1 MAQSQNLRLF
11 LQSQSGNTEVDRGV
25 RARVQIPGEY
35 TGNAIVMG
43 QHQVAR
49 NAPLIVKPAS
59 HQKRG
64 YYDPS
69 VHGTW
74 HPAGNVTEQDTTQH
88 VETAPVVEE
97 ELNLQGFI
105 AKQSVAG
112 VNVFADIGLIVED
125 DDVLAED
132 EDTTGYEPT
141 NAELNAPNVVD
152 PSDLFAELAERG
164 SKSFGISKE
173 ELATLKLTRKQ
184 VKSLYTDVT
193 GKNPGNVTIPKMK
206 SRIRGVASDSYADYT
221 RVMNAIKKVME

>member
-35 TGNAIVMG
+35 TGNAVIMG

-49 NAPLIVKPAS
+49 NAALLIKPVS
-59 HQKRG
+59 HLNRG

-69 VHGTW
+69 VHGSW
-74 HPAGNVTEQDTTQH
+74 HPAGNVAEPVDTSSI
-88 VETAPVVEE
+88 ELAPVVEE

-112 VNVFADIGLIVED
+112 VNVFADIGLIIED

-132 EDTTGYEPT
+132 EDTADYEPT
-141 NAELNAPNVVD
+141 NAELNAPNVVA
-152 PSDLFAELAERG
+152 PEDLFAELADRG
-164 SKSFGISKE
+164 SKSFGISKD

-193 GKNPGNVTIPKMK
+193 GKQPGNVTIPKMK
-206 SRIRGVASDSYADYT
+206 ARIRGVASDSYADYT